1 MKKIIV
7 GFIALTLGVGA
18 MAKNLEQLTAEW
30 NQLNDR
36 KSRIDYVQL
45 NATEIKAVYQDWYN
59 NGHKS
64 KSYGIFSATYWHTSI
79 FDDVSEYES
88 IFLSANKAYSL
99 YTAKN
104 PNWYEDIKDKGFIVN
119 GKKLTAWQIFTLA
132 EVAKDYD
139 VVEQMV
145 VNNPIAIFIN
155 TGFKTATRTLLR
167 MKNVELAKDK
177 LVEMQTL
184 IAMQNPQDAR
194 LETIKA
200 YLRIV
205 REKCVDAKLK

>member
-1 MKKIIV
+1 MKKVII
-7 GFIALTLGVGA
+7 FIALTLGVGA

-30 NQLNDR
+30 NQLTDR
-36 KSRIDYVQL
+36 KSRIEYVQM
-45 NATEIKAVYQDWYN
+45 NATEIKAVYQDWFK

-79 FDDVSEYES
+79 FDDVSEYEA
-88 IFLSANKAYSL
+88 IFLSASKAYSL

-104 PNWYEDIKDKGFIVN
+104 PNWYEDIKDKGFVVN

-132 EVAKDYD
+132 EVARDYD
-139 VVEQMV
+139 VVEQTI